1 MRNRSG
7 GWNSRGGWKRSEKLI
22 SGGWGGGGG
31 VGGWCGNWWGIGIAG
46 GEVGI
51 CIFRRNRYFQ

>member
-22 SGGWGGGGG
+22 SGGWGWGGG
-31 VGGWCGNWWGIGIAG
+31 VGGWCWNWWGIGIAG